1 LKYRDVVCSFGPYF
15 VEPVIAGI
23 DPVTLEPFVANLDLI
38 GCPMIATDFAVSG
51 TCTEQMYGMCESL
64 WVPDMV
70 CRTAVLVIC
79 NLRHLCTVFSS
90 AFLVVWLQLRLFR
103 FIGYLKNLCY
113 WSFHAHS

>member
-1 LKYRDVVCSFGPYF
+1 MTYTAQSLQLHFVVLCYCLFFSFGPYF

-70 CRTAVLVIC
+70 
-79 NLRHLCTVFSS
+79 
-90 AFLVVWLQLRLFR
+90 WQYLF
-103 FIGYLKNLCY
+103 
-113 WSFHAHS
+113 SFHKSYLIVFITNLI

>member
-1 LKYRDVVCSFGPYF
+1 MISELQTYYQNYVLWHCVVFISFGPYF

-38 GCPMIATDFAVSG
+38 GCPMVATDFAVSG

-70 CRTAVLVIC
+70 
-79 NLRHLCTVFSS
+79 
-90 AFLVVWLQLRLFR
+90 
-103 FIGYLKNLCY
+103 
-113 WSFHAHS
+113 

>member
-1 LKYRDVVCSFGPYF
+1 

-23 DPVTLEPFVANLDLI
+23 DPVTLEPFVSNLDLI

-70 CRTAVLVIC
+70 CKTRHFQLLYLLFCLECFDAICWMPGRT
-79 NLRHLCTVFSS
+79 S
-90 AFLVVWLQLRLFR
+90 WL
-103 FIGYLKNLCY
+103 
-113 WSFHAHS
+113 

>member
-1 LKYRDVVCSFGPYF
+1 VQPLRCLSFMLTLISGRCIIYLMMLNCYTPSCRQTKSAFYGAMLFFSSFGPYF

-38 GCPMIATDFAVSG
+38 GCPMVATDFAVSG

-70 CRTAVLVIC
+70 Q
-79 NLRHLCTVFSS
+79 
-90 AFLVVWLQLRLFR
+90 QL
-103 FIGYLKNLCY
+103 YQSY
-113 WSFHAHS
+113 DT